1 MTVSIPSE
9 PSGDDQEFE
18 GNNPLKEFYKA
29 FEVEEDGS
37 EEYSKSVTRL
47 MHQYHDGDT
56 ANREA
61 IKNDLWEAVMD
72 QLVAKATA
80 VKESYPRL
88 WELPEAMVSDVFKEL
103 DNVLQDVSLDNRE
116 QFYAIA
122 GLRFHWL
129 LLKKL
134 KTNKTQDVSLEV
146 IPDPADPDSSPAEVA
161 EEEDLIRTIV
171 SAFRGFYSLLIG
183 FMGLGLVVGIAG
195 LGVISTRAVVERRQ
209 QIGVLRAIG
218 YRRHMVQ
225 MSFMLESSFI
235 ALLGTFLGILLGLI
249 LSHNVITDIRTEE
262 SIDSLRWS
270 VPVIQ
275 ISLIVVAS
283 YLFSL
288 LATYLPARQASRIYP
303 AEALRYE

>member
-1 MTVSIPSE
+1 MTVSTPSE
-9 PSGDDQEFE
+9 SGGDNQEFE
-18 GNNPLKEFYKA
+18 GNNPLQQFYDA
-29 FEVEEDGS
+29 FKVEEGGS
-37 EEYSKSVTRL
+37 EEYSRSVTRL

-161 EEEDLIRTIV
+161 EEEDLIRTILEEV
-171 SAFRGFYSLLIG
+171 GKLPEVPRSIFLLHTWFSFTYTKIG
-183 FMGLGLVVGIAG
+183 EVVD
-195 LGVISTRAVVERRQ
+195 
-209 QIGVLRAIG
+209 
-218 YRRHMVQ
+218 
-225 MSFMLESSFI
+225 
-235 ALLGTFLGILLGLI
+235 
-249 LSHNVITDIRTEE
+249 LSRNRVCEIFKDTEK
-262 SIDSLRWS
+262 
-270 VPVIQ
+270 
-275 ISLIVVAS
+275 
-283 YLFSL
+283 L
-288 LATYLPARQASRIYP
+288 LAKKMAQDDDA
-303 AEALRYE
+303 